1 MNRSEKVRWYIDMR
15 TQSLRQ
21 GYAKPLHLNT
31 ATFFLKKKEL
41 PRAGL
46 EPTQIREREGA
57 MEERG
62 RERKNGGMM
71 KRRE

>member
-1 MNRSEKVRWYIDMR
+1 MVHRHVNS
-15 TQSLRQ
+15 SLRQ
-21 GYAKPLHLNT
+21 GNAKPLHLNT

-46 EPTQIREREGA
+46 EPTRIREREGA

-62 RERKNGGMM
+62 RKGEKEWRNDEKTRVN
-71 KRRE
+71 R